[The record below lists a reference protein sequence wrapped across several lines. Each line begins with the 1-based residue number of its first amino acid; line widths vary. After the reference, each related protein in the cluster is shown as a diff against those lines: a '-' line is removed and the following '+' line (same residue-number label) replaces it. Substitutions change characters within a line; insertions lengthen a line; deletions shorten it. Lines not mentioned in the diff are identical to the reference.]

1 MSTIVEDL
9 SHQALDRKYAPSY
22 DGEEEQAKNL
32 FDCLIKKIR
41 AKFFYPENDLYSHL
55 IVADLGAFEC
65 RVHVRFDLK
74 IFVVSYYDKNGAA
87 RYFSDETPEKR
98 RGVKV
103 LIDFLKSE
111 GMVEIGFRDAQR
123 SLGPGPIEAG
133 LNGDSLFCF
142 YFEDV

>member
-1 MSTIVEDL
+1 MSAIIEDL
-9 SHQALDRKYAPSY
+9 SRQALDCKYAPSY
-22 DGEEEQAKNL
+22 DGEKKRAQNL
-32 FDCLIKKIR
+32 FESLSKKIR

-55 IVADLGAFEC
+55 IIADFGSFEC
-65 RVHVRFDLK
+65 RAHVRFDLK

-98 RGVKV
+98 EAVKS
-103 LIDFLKSE
+103 LIDSLKS
-111 GMVEIGFRDAQR
+111 GGLVEIDFGDAQK